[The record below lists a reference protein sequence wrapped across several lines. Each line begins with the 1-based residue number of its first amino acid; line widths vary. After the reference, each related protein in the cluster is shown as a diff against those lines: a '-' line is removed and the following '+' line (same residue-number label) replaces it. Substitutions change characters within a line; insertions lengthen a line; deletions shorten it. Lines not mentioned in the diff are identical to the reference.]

1 MSRAGSRTW
10 TRAVF
15 LAPVVCAAVLTA
27 QQPGTTVKIVAPTE
41 ETYLSGP
48 TRLVAR
54 FDPATA
60 ARQVEQVTF
69 FANGKQVCRVVRAP
83 YECDWDAGDRINE
96 NTIRVVAIMRG
107 ATSLVH
113 TVRTKGVDYAES
125 VDVDVIQVTAVVTDG
140 DGRFV
145 KGLTQDDFVLLDDD
159 KPQPITHFA
168 AENIPLEMV
177 AALDVS
183 SSMEAALPL
192 VKSSAKKFLSGLEEK
207 DQVTLLAFNDNIF
220 VLARRA
226 TNQAER
232 ERVIDTMGSWGGT
245 SLHDVLIRA
254 TDILGRQSGRRSIVL
269 FSDGDD
275 QNSHASLDAA
285 IARTEGSD
293 ATIYAVGLGRAVQS
307 RDLQKLMSRIATVSG
322 GRAFSTDNPGELD
335 EIFQQ
340 ILEDLRNQYLI
351 AYPTPSS
358 VRDGVW
364 HNIKVK
370 TKNNKYKVRAREGYR
385 LRPQQ

>member
-1 MSRAGSRTW
+1 MSRTNAPAWIRP
-10 TRAVF
+10 VLF
-15 LAPVVCAAVLTA
+15 APVMCAAVLTA
-27 QQPGTTVKIVAPTE
+27 QQPAPIVRIVAPTE
-41 ETYLSGP
+41 ETYLNGP

-54 FDPATA
+54 FDPAAST
-60 ARQVEQVTF
+60 RQVEQVTF

-83 YECDWDAGDRINE
+83 FECDWDAGERINE

-125 VDVDVIQVTAVVTDG
+125 VDVDVVQVTAVVTDG

-145 KGLTQDDFVLLDDD
+145 KGLKQEDFILLEDD

-192 VKSSAKKFLSGLEEK
+192 VKSSAKKFLSGLDEK

-220 VLARRA
+220 TLARRS

-232 ERVIDTMGSWGGT
+232 ERAIDKMASWGGT
-245 SLHDVLIRA
+245 ALHDVIIMA

-275 QNSHASLDAA
+275 QSSHSSLDAA
-285 IARTEGSD
+285 IAKTEGSD
-293 ATIYAVGLGRAVQS
+293 ATIYAIGMGRAVQS
-307 RDLQKLMSRIATVSG
+307 RDLQRMMSQIAGVSG
-322 GRAFSTDNPGELD
+322 GRSFSTDDPSELD
-335 EIFQQ
+335 EVFHQ

-351 AYPTPSS
+351 AYATPSS

-364 HNIKVK
+364 HTIKLR
-370 TKNNKYKVRAREGYR
+370 TKNGKYKVRAREGYR
-385 LRPQQ
+385 LNPQ

>member
-1 MSRAGSRTW
+1 MSRAG
-10 TRAVF
+10 
-15 LAPVVCAAVLTA
+15 APAWIRPVLFAPALCAAVLTA
-27 QQPGTTVKIVAPTE
+27 QQPSPTVRIVAPTE
-41 ETYLSGP
+41 DTYLNGP

-54 FDPATA
+54 FDPAA
-60 ARQVEQVTF
+60 SARQVEQVTF

-83 YECDWDAGDRINE
+83 FECDWDAGERINE

-145 KGLTQDDFVLLDDD
+145 KGLKQEDFILLEDD

-183 SSMEAALPL
+183 SSMELALPL
-192 VKSSAKKFLSGLEEK
+192 VKSSAKKFLSGLDEK

-220 VLARRA
+220 TLARRS

-232 ERVIDTMGSWGGT
+232 ERAIDKMGSWGGT
-245 SLHDVLIRA
+245 ALHDVIIMA

-275 QNSHASLDAA
+275 QSSHSSLDAA
-285 IARTEGSD
+285 IAKTEGSD
-293 ATIYAVGLGRAVQS
+293 ATIYAIGMGRAVQS
-307 RDLQKLMSRIATVSG
+307 RDLQRMMSQIAGVSG
-322 GRAFSTDNPGELD
+322 GRSFSTDDPSELD
-335 EIFQQ
+335 EIFHQ

-358 VRDGVW
+358 VRDGAW
-364 HNIKVK
+364 HTIKLR
-370 TKNNKYKVRAREGYR
+370 TKNGKYKVRAREGYR
-385 LRPQQ
+385 LNRQ